1 MGYNAHRR
9 LYDEHF
15 DRQRKLENKRELK
28 ERIEEE
34 QAAQLV
40 QISVMKAK
48 KPGIRSKEQ
57 FIEDQEKFLYK
68 KYENLK
74 NAIIKEEINENYT
87 FQPEI
92 NKKSVKMLQNVNMDP
107 VELAKVRR
115 MQKEAA
121 ILEERG

>member
-1 MGYNAHRR
+1 MGGEYEETDMGTGAHRR

-15 DRQRKLENKRELK
+15 EREKKLEAMRDEKAA
-28 ERIEEE
+28 IEEE
-34 QAAQLV
+34 A
-40 QISVMKAK
+40 ISQMANISIMKAK
-48 KPGIRSKEQ
+48 KPGIRSKQE

-92 NKKSVKMLQNVNMDP
+92 NKKSVKMLQ
-107 VELAKVRR
+107 
-115 MQKEAA
+115 
-121 ILEERG
+121 